1 MSKEVN
7 CDSRKRASERNIN
20 REASFDFDLR
30 KLTKL
35 NINTLIQYIYETKTT
50 TKRIAILSEHIL
62 RKHKGKWQKVE
73 IGRKMLQRYAIK
85 DSVKSEQDGD
95 AK

>member
-35 NINTLIQYIYETKTT
+35 NINTLIQYDVK
-50 TKRIAILSEHIL
+50 
-62 RKHKGKWQKVE
+62 QKQQQKE
-73 IGRKMLQRYAIK
+73 SLY
-85 DSVKSEQDGD
+85 
-95 AK
+95 